1 LLIMPAQILARTCNL
16 EYSDNELVQQA
27 LDGDMHGFEI
37 LVERY
42 NLMLTN
48 WAYRILRNRQQ
59 IEDVLQ
65 FVYLQLFISLDTLHA
80 DKSIKAWLFRVVHNR
95 CMDELRRIQ
104 PIFFSELKISE
115 EVDDEFIPFEFM
127 PDPGPLPEE
136 IAEKHELQ
144 HRILRAISVLP
155 PRLRSV
161 VFLRYALQKSF
172 AEIGQV
178 LNIPEA
184 TAKTYFHRA
193 KPILRAIL
201 QLYKDQLV
209 PAC

>member
-1 LLIMPAQILARTCNL
+1 MPAQIFAKTRPL
-16 EYSDNELVQQA
+16 EFSDNELVQKA
-27 LDGDMHGFEI
+27 LAGDMSAFEM
-37 LVERY
+37 LVKRY

-48 WAYRILRNRQQ
+48 WAYRILRNQQ
-59 IEDVLQ
+59 QAEDVLQ
-65 FVYLQLFISLDTLHA
+65 FVYLQLFLSLDTLHA

-95 CMDELRRIQ
+95 CMDELRRLQ
-104 PIFFSELKISE
+104 PIYFSELKLSE
-115 EVDDEFIPFEFM
+115 EVEDEFIPFEFV

-136 IAEKHELQ
+136 IAEQQELQ
-144 HRILRAISVLP
+144 QRILQAISVLP

-161 VFLRYALQKSF
+161 VFLRYTLQKSF

-193 KPILRAIL
+193 KPFLRATL
-201 QLYKDQLV
+201 LLDNDRFAS
-209 PAC
+209 AC

>member
-1 LLIMPAQILARTCNL
+1 MPTQKLGKTCYL
-16 EYSDNELVQQA
+16 QSSDYELVQKA
-27 LDGDMHGFEI
+27 LAGDMSGFEM

-59 IEDVLQ
+59 VEDVLQ
-65 FVYLQLFISLDTLHA
+65 FVFLQLFLSLDTLHA

-104 PIFFSELKISE
+104 PMYFSELKISE
-115 EVDDEFIPFEFM
+115 EVEEEIIPFEFV
-127 PDPGPLPEE
+127 PDPTPLPDE
-136 IAEKHELQ
+136 IAEQHELQ
-144 HRILRAISVLP
+144 QRILRAVSVLP

-161 VFLRYALQKSF
+161 VFLRYTLQKSF
-172 AEIGQV
+172 SEIGQI

-193 KPILRAIL
+193 KPILRAAL
-201 QLYKDQLV
+201 QLYKDQLAS
-209 PAC
+209 AC

>member
-1 LLIMPAQILARTCNL
+1 MPTQKLAKTCNL
-16 EYSDNELVQQA
+16 ECSDNELVQQA
-27 LDGDMHGFEI
+27 LGGDMNGFDM

-42 NLMLTN
+42 DLMLTN

-59 IEDVLQ
+59 VEDVLQ
-65 FVYLQLFISLDTLHA
+65 FVYLQLFLSLAILHA

-95 CMDELRRIQ
+95 CIDELRRIQ
-104 PIFFSELKISE
+104 PVYFSELRVSE

-127 PDPGPLPEE
+127 PDPGPLPEV

-161 VFLRYALQKSF
+161 VFLRYTLQKSF
-172 AEIGQV
+172 AEIGQI

-184 TAKTYFHRA
+184 TTKTYFHRA

-209 PAC
+209 SAC

>member
-1 LLIMPAQILARTCNL
+1 MPTQKLARTCNL

-27 LDGDMHGFEI
+27 LGGDMNGFDM

-42 NLMLTN
+42 DLMLTN

-59 IEDVLQ
+59 VEDVLQ
-65 FVYLQLFISLDTLHA
+65 FVYLQLFLSLAILHA

-104 PIFFSELKISE
+104 PVYFSELKISE
-115 EVDDEFIPFEFM
+115 EVEDEFVTFEFI

-136 IAEKHELQ
+136 IAEQHELQ
-144 HRILRAISVLP
+144 QRILRAISALP

-161 VFLRYALQKSF
+161 VFLRYTLHKSF
-172 AEIGQV
+172 AEIGQL

-193 KPILRAIL
+193 KPILRATL

-209 PAC
+209 SVC

>member
-1 LLIMPAQILARTCNL
+1 MPAQIFAKTRPL
-16 EYSDNELVQQA
+16 EFSDNELVQKA
-27 LDGDMHGFEI
+27 LAGDMSAFEM

-42 NLMLTN
+42 NLMLKN
-48 WAYRILRNRQQ
+48 WAYRILRNQQ
-59 IEDVLQ
+59 QVEDVLQ
-65 FVYLQLFISLDTLHA
+65 FVYLQLFLSLDRLNA

-104 PIFFSELKISE
+104 PIYFSELKLSE
-115 EVDDEFIPFEFM
+115 EVEGEFIPFEFV

-136 IAEKHELQ
+136 IAEQQELQ
-144 HRILRAISVLP
+144 QRILRAISVLP

-161 VFLRYALQKSF
+161 VFLRYTLQKSF
-172 AEIGQV
+172 AEIGQI

-193 KPILRAIL
+193 KPILRAAL
-201 QLYKDQLV
+201 QLYKDQLAS
-209 PAC
+209 AC